1 MFSRSVGPKST
12 LLGSVCVCDFVLLLC
27 PSSPML
33 DKLIHA
39 AAAAATKD
47 ARTQGLDWTSAVNVR
62 R

>member
-33 DKLIHA
+33 DKLIHT
-39 AAAAATKD
+39 AAAATKD